1 MYGHRQRAPPVC
13 EVPKPYRPVATPGG
27 KQRSSID
34 GNGAHGMNPASVAF
48 QDVDLDAGIGVPD
61 PYRLVTAAGGEQGF
75 AIDGDSAHR
84 GYLALAVCY
93 RFVT

>member
-61 PYRLVTAAGGEQGF
+61 PYRLVTAAGGEQGS
-75 AIDGDSAHR
+75 AIDGDGADVLN
-84 GYLALAVCY
+84 LALMALDGP
-93 RFVT
+93 